1 MEYFT
6 TPEELEVIENF
17 EGALVPI
24 MRDLIRRKRLS
35 LSASYQQL
43 GSVLQISWST
53 IHKWETGSTGGC
65 HTRHVQLIRRFLK
78 GYYDK
83 QVLNMTCGF
92 NNNASVLNTF
102 PDEIK
107 DLIERLNTIM
117 RINSNHP
124 ERNNKLTNEINE
136 IINQNIKSLL
146 GQK

>member
-65 HTRHVQLIRRFLK
+65 HTRHVQLIRRFLN
-78 GYYDK
+78 
-83 QVLNMTCGF
+83 VN
-92 NNNASVLNTF
+92 F
-102 PDEIK
+102 PIF
-107 DLIERLNTIM
+107 LIVIVF
-117 RINSNHP
+117 
-124 ERNNKLTNEINE
+124 
-136 IINQNIKSLL
+136 
-146 GQK
+146 